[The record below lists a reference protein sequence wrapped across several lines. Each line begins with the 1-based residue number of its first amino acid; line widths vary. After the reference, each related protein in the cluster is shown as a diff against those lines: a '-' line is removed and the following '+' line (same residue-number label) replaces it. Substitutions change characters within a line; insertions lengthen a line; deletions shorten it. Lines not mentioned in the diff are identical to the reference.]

1 MGTLALCGVGC
12 VLGLLFGI
20 PISMVAVGASYDDPT
35 ECALPAPH
43 VLKVLGGVGIVFGLL
58 MMCAAPCGEGAMG
71 VVYGI
76 SRFVKLILQIW
87 ASVLIFGPYNEWRI
101 EGHVEGSKF
110 FCHETPYMFAFVM
123 IIINWVGGLF
133 TP

>member
-1 MGTLALCGVGC
+1 MGIFETFSGQFLGQFFKPIYFAVFIQLAKESEYPRLVFFSGVQ
-12 VLGLLFGI
+12 
-20 PISMVAVGASYDDPT
+20 YDEPT

-58 MMCAAPCGEGAMG
+58 VMCAAPCGQGAMG

-87 ASVLIFGPYNEWRI
+87 ASVLIFGKYFFLSKIPQYFKAK
-101 EGHVEGSKF
+101 GSSRRSPF
-110 FCHETPYMFAFVM
+110 M
-123 IIINWVGGLF
+123 
-133 TP
+133 

>member
-1 MGTLALCGVGC
+1 M
-12 VLGLLFGI
+12 FF
-20 PISMVAVGASYDDPT
+20 SGASYDDPT

-43 VLKVLGGVGIVFGLL
+43 VLKVLGGVGIFFGLL

-87 ASVLIFGPYNEWRI
+87 ASVLIFGKYFCL
-101 EGHVEGSKF
+101 SKIPQYF
-110 FCHETPYMFAFVM
+110 KGQF
-123 IIINWVGGLF
+123 
-133 TP
+133 

>member
-1 MGTLALCGVGC
+1 MSKTPKIPVQIDKIVVPSFFSGVQ
-12 VLGLLFGI
+12 
-20 PISMVAVGASYDDPT
+20 YDDPT

-87 ASVLIFGPYNEWRI
+87 ASVLIFGKYFFLSKIPQYFKAK
-101 EGHVEGSKF
+101 GSSRRSPF
-110 FCHETPYMFAFVM
+110 M
-123 IIINWVGGLF
+123 
-133 TP
+133 